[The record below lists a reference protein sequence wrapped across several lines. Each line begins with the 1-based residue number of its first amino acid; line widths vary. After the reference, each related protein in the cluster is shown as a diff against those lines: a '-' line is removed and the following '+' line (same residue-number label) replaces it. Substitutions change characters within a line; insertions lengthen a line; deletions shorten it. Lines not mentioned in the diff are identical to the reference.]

1 MWTPLVSGLAI
12 SGEMALKESLQ
23 LPLMFEMESN
33 VMSPLNQTQQYICS
47 PFLPNFCTMASELLS
62 FRNSS
67 LLPIY
72 SLRGLLLAFM
82 SPDGPPWVLIILPS
96 WVTSPA
102 AFSPYFP
109 YF

>member
-47 PFLPNFCTMASELLS
+47 PVSPKFLH
-62 FRNSS
+62 
-67 LLPIY
+67 Y
-72 SLRGLLLAFM
+72 GL
-82 SPDGPPWVLIILPS
+82 
-96 WVTSPA
+96 
-102 AFSPYFP
+102 
-109 YF
+109 